1 MKGLRAQNNDLIEI
15 ETRSCLMSPI
25 TPFYIFSMVNL
36 PLDDVV
42 NSLKEE
48 RI

>member
-1 MKGLRAQNNDLIEI
+1 MKRLRAQINDLNEI

-25 TPFYIFSMVNL
+25 TPFYIFCMVNV

-42 NSLKEE
+42 NSLEEE